1 MHRKRLPCRS
11 VFKGGNNEMRY
22 DRWVTWK
29 VEVRCSNDE
38 CERDEDIELAYPCLR
53 MPTSWSHDGGDL
65 VNMRGVG
72 DTMKIVILQ
81 PTTRYERAKKEGN
94 REG

>member
-1 MHRKRLPCRS
+1 MDRERLPCRS

-29 VEVRCSNDE
+29 VEVRCSNHE

-53 MPTSWSHDGGDL
+53 MPTSWSHDGG
-65 VNMRGVG
+65 GPG
-72 DTMKIVILQ
+72 EHEDTMKRVILQ